1 MFGSAKVVC
10 KVRQLYRKTTTNPCK
25 PAKEGQLQRLEIQKE
40 VKGIDFDLVT
50 DYRVGQNKTVKK

>member
-25 PAKEGQLQRLEIQKE
+25 PAKEVQLQRLRDTKRSER
-40 VKGIDFDLVT
+40 D
-50 DYRVGQNKTVKK
+50 